1 MMLLWYKLFK
11 KLHNSHLDISLY
23 SATYKEKHKKSY
35 FCSQI
40 QFNKV
45 YTPPPQKKKKKIF
58 DYQVQNN

>member
-45 YTPPPQKKKKKIF
+45 
-58 DYQVQNN
+58 

>member
-40 QFNKV
+40 EFNKV
-45 YTPPPQKKKKKIF
+45 YTPLPQKKKKFF